1 RNIWSL
7 WLALMAALAAYT
19 LPAHTADWPSKP
31 IRIVVS
37 FAAGGAADIW
47 ARILAEPLSAALK
60 QSVVIENRGGSGGM
74 LAAQQVAR
82 AEPDGHT
89 ILLGGLGPQIL
100 APSVADNPGFDALRD
115 FSHIAYVG
123 GPPLVWVVPPSSDL
137 HSVGDLIAAAKANT
151 FSGYASS

>member
-1 RNIWSL
+1 MRRGLTIACHAL
-7 WLALMAALAAYT
+7 LLAIYAAAA
-19 LPAHTADWPSKP
+19 PAQAADWPAKP
-31 IRIVVS
+31 VHIVVP
-37 FAAGGAADIW
+37 FAPGGAADIW

-100 APSVADNPGFDALRD
+100 ALLIVVVID
-115 FSHIAYVG
+115 FERIKQRHG
-123 GPPLVWVVPPSSDL
+123 
-137 HSVGDLIAAAKANT
+137 HE
-151 FSGYASS
+151 